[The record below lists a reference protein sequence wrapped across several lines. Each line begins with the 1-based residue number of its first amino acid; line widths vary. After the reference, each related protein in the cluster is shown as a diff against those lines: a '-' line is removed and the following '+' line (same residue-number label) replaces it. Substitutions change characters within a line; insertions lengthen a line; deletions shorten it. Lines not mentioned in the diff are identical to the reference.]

1 MRMKKFTLMLVV
13 ALMSAVGA
21 MAQEATNDPH
31 VYSMKDGTLA
41 GKYSSYSYYDTW
53 TSEDSL
59 LTITFGGMA
68 WWTDA
73 QEGYDTY
80 YFVLPG
86 TVTIKAAEGYQIDSL
101 LWQGWA
107 DEDTI
112 IVAYENNVL
121 TWIDH
126 TDDNGG
132 YIYLKGEGLKGMNE
146 LPLQFI
152 SKNDSANADFQ
163 FYDDG
168 SYEYAYIGISKIQEE
183 PTDDPT
189 GITKV
194 DKQAQRKDD
203 AWYDMT
209 GRRVATPGKGVYIR
223 NGRKYVVK

>member
-1 MRMKKFTLMLVV
+1 
-13 ALMSAVGA
+13 
-21 MAQEATNDPH
+21 
-31 VYSMKDGTLA
+31 
-41 GKYSSYSYYDTW
+41 
-53 TSEDSL
+53 
-59 LTITFGGMA
+59 
-68 WWTDA
+68 
-73 QEGYDTY
+73 
-80 YFVLPG
+80 
-86 TVTIKAAEGYQIDSL
+86 
-101 LWQGWA
+101 
-107 DEDTI
+107 
-112 IVAYENNVL
+112 
-121 TWIDH
+121 
-126 TDDNGG
+126 
-132 YIYLKGEGLKGMNE
+132 MNE